1 MAGRRMTALAAEC
14 EVPCISQL
22 VQQFVNAF

>member
-1 MAGRRMTALAAEC
+1 MTALAAEC